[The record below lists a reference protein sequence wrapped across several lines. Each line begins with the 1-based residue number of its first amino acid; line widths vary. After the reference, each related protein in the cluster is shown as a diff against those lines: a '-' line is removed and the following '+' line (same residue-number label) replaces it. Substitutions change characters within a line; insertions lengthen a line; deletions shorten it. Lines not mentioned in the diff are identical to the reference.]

1 MQAAWNG
8 AHTSVQVDWQLNDPF
23 LVPRLERRAG
33 EGMPWTVVAGALAAG
48 TESAADVPPDPA
60 SEYEYRVRVRD
71 HVGQQAISEPVAA
84 V

>member
-1 MQAAWNG
+1 VQAAWNG
-8 AHTSVQVDWQLNDPF
+8 AHTSVQVDWELSDPF

-33 EGMPWTVVAGALAAG
+33 AGTPWTVAAGALAAG
-48 TESAADVPPDPA
+48 AETVVDTPPDPA
-60 SEYEYRVRVRD
+60 SAYEYRVRVRD